1 MKRNNDI
8 ENTLDNI
15 EIEYS
20 NDLLEEN
27 NENDD
32 DIVKEKKPSL
42 FRKLFFTLIKLANGL
57 LTPSSGEILID
68 GRTPY

>member
-32 DIVKEKKPSL
+32 DIIKEKKPSL
-42 FRKLFFTLIKLANGL
+42 FRKLFFTLILVLN
-57 LTPSSGEILID
+57 
-68 GRTPY
+68 

>member
-15 EIEYS
+15 EIEYY

-27 NENDD
+27 NEDDD

-42 FRKLFFTLIKLANGL
+42 FRKLFFT
-57 LTPSSGEILID
+57 
-68 GRTPY
+68 